1 MKFIKEHI
9 MFILPMM
16 AILLGIQFFLVFD
29 RMTYSYEER
38 LKEGYAMLVV
48 ANEPMELE
56 EFQGLSKEIASV
68 RKIERNEILKEISAG
83 QTPKDTQ
90 EILDALPHFY
100 SVKLVSYLDTTSLKK
115 LSKTLKLSD
124 KIKRVETFGSSYGS
138 NYRLFSFIKFTLKV
152 FIFFMVIVSLFLV
165 IKQMEVWGYKH
176 KERMQV
182 MEIFGAPLMLRS
194 GVLFRIALLDALI
207 ATSFIILLFVYL
219 RFVWAQASG
228 VDIMIQNKNLLFGSN
243 DLIVL
248 IGSALFIVIVSVF
261 AVVFSAKE
269 TEE

>member
-29 RMTYSYEER
+29 RMTHSYEER

-56 EFQGLSKEIASV
+56 EFQALNKEVASAS
-68 RKIERNEILKEISAG
+68 KIERNEILKQVSAG

-100 SVKLVSYLDTTSLKK
+100 SVKLANYLDTSALEKVEQ
-115 LSKTLKLSD
+115 TLKSSD

-194 GVLFRIALLDALI
+194 GVLFKIALLDALI
-207 ATSFIILLFVYL
+207 AAVLIVLLFVYL
-219 RFVWAQASG
+219 RFGWAQSSG
-228 VDIMIQNKNLLFGSN
+228 VDVMIQNKMFLFQSN
-243 DLIVL
+243 DLL
-248 IGSALFIVIVSVF
+248 ILVGSALFIVIVSVF